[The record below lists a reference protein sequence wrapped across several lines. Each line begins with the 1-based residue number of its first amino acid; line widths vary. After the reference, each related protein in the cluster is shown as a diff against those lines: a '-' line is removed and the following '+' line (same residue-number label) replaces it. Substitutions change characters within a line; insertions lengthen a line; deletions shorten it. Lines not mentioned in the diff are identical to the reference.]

1 MGLVYLYQKI
11 CFHFKL
17 KSKILLSGVI
27 TSGCITLKTG
37 EKIMFTNKRYITC
50 GVAHEIPAEI
60 QLGLWIMID
69 NLRTNNN
76 IELDYL
82 QVFRLSN
89 QDGKQKII
97 HSQELPE
104 YRNEIL
110 VAFIWHPVENAKIF
124 VIDDGRHSTMMLA
137 EEY

>member
-1 MGLVYLYQKI
+1 
-11 CFHFKL
+11 
-17 KSKILLSGVI
+17 
-27 TSGCITLKTG
+27 
-37 EKIMFTNKRYITC
+37 MFDNKRYITC
-50 GVAHEIPAEI
+50 GISSAIPDEI

-69 NLRTNNN
+69 HLRTSTN
-76 IELDYL
+76 IEVDYL

-89 QDGKQKII
+89 QNGKQKII
-97 HSQELPE
+97 HSQEQPE

-110 VAFIWHPVENAKIF
+110 VAFIWNPVESAKIF